1 MVQFHFSAA
10 SHMRVKVRW
19 REAIWNLQSSS
30 CISEL
35 HFLTLLLNP
44 SLQAGLNQHTSPW
57 KVNQS
62 DWIKQEKP
70 WQEKCR
76 LGLGFIERLCFSGF
90 IRSCYAAWILECE
103 EEIECGKEG
112 EDGREKTLNR
122 RDWINQKSHDRKNA
136 GRWLGLGFIERH
148 CFLRVYHQ
156 VLLCSLQSRVR
167 GALQIGKE
175 GEDGRESAE
184 DSERARSEEFIRCC
198 TATISRVWGGIWVQ
212 KGRGRRTEGECGTA
226 RSTTWKVKAS
236 SWRRV
241 KQAEG
246 HGLLLVPL

>member
-1 MVQFHFSAA
+1 VISRVVGHHENKQEEGKAWSFSWWNHVSLNSLFHILKMKHGKLQTGWWWQCAERTEGRMVEEEMLQFHFSSA
-10 SHMRVKVRW
+10 SHMRVRVRW

-90 IRSCYAAWILECE
+90 IRSCYAAWILEYE
-103 EEIECGKEG
+103 EEFECGKEG
-112 EDGREKTLNR
+112 EEGKENSVNR
-122 RDWINQKSHDRKNA
+122 RDWIKQKSHDRKNA
-136 GRWLGLGFIERH
+136 GR
-148 CFLRVYHQ
+148 
-156 VLLCSLQSRVR
+156 
-167 GALQIGKE
+167 
-175 GEDGRESAE
+175 
-184 DSERARSEEFIRCC
+184 
-198 TATISRVWGGIWVQ
+198 
-212 KGRGRRTEGECGTA
+212 
-226 RSTTWKVKAS
+226 
-236 SWRRV
+236 
-241 KQAEG
+241 
-246 HGLLLVPL
+246 